1 MPLHRSA
8 RLFTLGLALS
18 GACAAQTTPD
28 AESTHNQLKQQRA
41 DKALAK
47 AVRARQQKTS
57 KSQFSVAQKS

>member
-18 GACAAQTTPD
+18 GVCSAQTTPD
-28 AESTHNQLKQQRA
+28 AESTHKQLKQQRT

-47 AVRARQQKTS
+47 SVRARQQKAA
-57 KSQFSVAQKS
+57 KQQFPLGRRS

>member
-18 GACAAQTTPD
+18 GACAAQNTPD
-28 AESTHNQLKQQRA
+28 AESTHKQLKQQRA

-47 AVRARQQKTS
+47 AVRARQQKAA
-57 KSQFSVAQKS
+57 KPQFPLGQRS